1 MIRKLLMVA
10 AAAAVP
16 LGAIAV
22 GAVGGGVAG
31 AKTLEPA
38 STVQCALTGTV
49 NFAAP
54 GISLIGVTTAS
65 KTGATTSSLGFTG
78 CTPGL
83 SRSPRAPEA

>member
-38 STVQCALTGTV
+38 STVQCATDRDGQ
-49 NFAAP
+49 FRAAGYLAHWRDD
-54 GISLIGVTTAS
+54 GIQDGGHDVE
-65 KTGATTSSLGFTG
+65 
-78 CTPGL
+78 
-83 SRSPRAPEA
+83 PRVHRLYPRD

>member
-38 STVQCALTGTV
+38 STVTCALTGTV
-49 NFAAP
+49 TR
-54 GISLIGVTTAS
+54 SR
-65 KTGATTSSLGFTG
+65 
-78 CTPGL
+78 TPV
-83 SRSPRAPEA
+83 SRSLA